1 MTLVKYNETLYWYIK
16 VLNGKYGLKES
27 DKNKKDVF
35 DEYSNIRCLVNASN
49 GKFIYIDKDFDTRNI
64 RIITDDEF
72 LNILYDS
79 KK

>member
-1 MTLVKYNETLYWYIK
+1 MKHYIGILRFLTVKDN
-16 VLNGKYGLKES
+16 
-27 DKNKKDVF
+27 DKNKNGVF
-35 DEYSNIRCLVNASN
+35 YEYSNIRCLVNASN
-49 GKFIYIDKDFDTRNI
+49 GKFIYIDKDFYTRNI